1 MSADGPTVGIIVN
14 PAAGKDIR
22 RLVSAASPVSDM
34 AKIGIVRRAAI
45 GAIEGGATR
54 LVLADDRHALAR
66 RAVQGL
72 VRRAGPRPNHAN
84 LSAGIDADTGVGPDL
99 EVEVEVEVLDL
110 PLLSS
115 SRDSQRAAAR
125 MAEMGVGAVIV
136 LGGDGTH
143 RDVVKG
149 WRRAPMVAISTGTNN
164 VFPRAIEATVAG
176 HAAGLVAGGIVAI
189 EAVADVAAV
198 IEVDI
203 VSGDEPARVE
213 LGLVDVALTTGAFTG
228 SRAVW
233 EVDSLRELV
242 TAMAEPDAVGLSAIA
257 AAVAP
262 TDRRE
267 RTGVHVRFDRPGD
280 SKTDAGPAICV
291 RCAIAPGRYA
301 DVTVADHRR
310 LGPDDEVIMAGPGVL
325 SFDGERDVVLGP
337 RDTARVRIAGDGPLV
352 IDVARAMAAQR
363 RSTTSGEGV
372 NDGR

>member
-1 MSADGPTVGIIVN
+1 MTEESRAPAAVGIVAN

-66 RAVQGL
+66 RALDGVEKM
-72 VRRAGPRPNHAN
+72 A
-84 LSAGIDADTGVGPDL
+84 AD
-99 EVEVEVEVLDL
+99 VEVDVLDL
-110 PLLSS
+110 ALLST
-115 SRDSQRAAAR
+115 SRDSQRAAEA
-125 MAEMGVGAVIV
+125 MAERGVGAVIV

-164 VFPRAIEATVAG
+164 VFPRSIEATVAG
-176 HAAGLVAGGIVAI
+176 HAAGLVASRQVPLT
-189 EAVADVAAV
+189 AVADEAAV
-198 IEVDI
+198 IEVEVTSSDGA
-203 VSGDEPARVE
+203 VSAD
-213 LGLVDVALTTGAFTG
+213 LGLVDVAMTDGAFTG

-233 EVDSLRELV
+233 DVGSLRELV
-242 TAMAEPDAVGLSAIA
+242 TAMAEPDAVGLSAVA

-262 TDRRE
+262 TDRRDKA
-267 RTGVHVRFDRPGD
+267 GVHVRFATADRPRSDGVA
-280 SKTDAGPAICV
+280 KPTCV

-301 DVTVADHRR
+301 DVAVLDHRR
-310 LGPDDEVIMAGPGVL
+310 LGADDEVVLSGPGVL

-337 RDTARVRIAGDGPLV
+337 RDRAVVRISADGPLV
-352 IDVARAMAAQR
+352 IDVAKAMAYR
-363 RSTTSGEGV
+363 PTVRS
-372 NDGR
+372 

>member
-1 MSADGPTVGIIVN
+1 MSVDGTTVGIIVN

-66 RAVQGL
+66 RAL
-72 VRRAGPRPNHAN
+72 H
-84 LSAGIDADTGVGPDL
+84 GIDRSSGRTRVGVGNPAGVDI
-99 EVEVEVEVLDL
+99 EVLDL

-115 SRDSQRAAAR
+115 GRDSQRAAAR
-125 MAEMGVGAVIV
+125 MAEIGVAAVIV

-176 HAAGLVAGGIVAI
+176 HAAGLVAGGAVALD
-189 EAVADVAAV
+189 EVADVAAV
-198 IEVDI
+198 IDVDI
-203 VSGDEPARVE
+203 VSGDGQARTE

-233 EVDSLRELV
+233 EVDTLRELV

-267 RTGVHVRFDRPGD
+267 RTGVHVRF
-280 SKTDAGPAICV
+280 AGPGTPEADAV
-291 RCAIAPGRYA
+291 GATGLHLRCAIAPGRYA
-301 DVTVADHRR
+301 DVTVAQHRR

-337 RDTARVRIAGDGPLV
+337 DDTARVRIAGDGPLV
-352 IDVARAMAAQR
+352 IDVARAMAAR
-363 RSTTSGEGV
+363 PRPTTSREGAI
-372 NDGR
+372 DGR